1 MYILE
6 MADIPAWVALQFIYG
21 EMLDVIEKLF
31 ASRQYCFM
39 PIKGAYLIRAGLT
52 ETITDRKM
60 VDIDILIPENQFDEV
75 CAWFHTVDGVLPKDN
90 YWSFERSFIYP
101 CMGFPVHLE
110 FHRLI
115 NFPARFLL
123 PNELLFERSVKVSD
137 SCFFPDSI
145 DALLI
150 HICHKLAHV
159 IDGFEE
165 QFYNEISLYSSQN
178 GFSWKIFWE
187 RAEATGILNFIWLVL
202 EKWKKKKKPDDFL
215 LPECPSFYAAIISKT
230 NLFMAGRNPLL
241 RKMFFEV
248 PFVRNPIQL
257 MLYKIRETYLKKHY
271 V

>member
-1 MYILE
+1 
-6 MADIPAWVALQFIYG
+6 
-21 EMLDVIEKLF
+21 
-31 ASRQYCFM
+31 
-39 PIKGAYLIRAGLT
+39 
-52 ETITDRKM
+52 
-60 VDIDILIPENQFDEV
+60 NV
-75 CAWFHTVDGVLPKDN
+75 CAWFQTIDGVLPKDN
-90 YWSFERSFIYP
+90 YWNFERSFIYQ

-123 PNELLFERSVKVSD
+123 PNELLFSRSVKVSN
-137 SCFFPDSI
+137 SCLLPDPT

-178 GFSWKIFWE
+178 GFDWKTFWE

-202 EKWKKKKKPDDFL
+202 EKWRRKSKPDNFL
-215 LPECPSFYAAIISKT
+215 LPECPSFYAAIISRAD
-230 NLFMAGRNPLL
+230 LFMKGGSPLV

-248 PFVRNPIQL
+248 PFVRNCIGL
-257 MLYKIRETYLKKHY
+257 TLYKIRETYLRNYH